1 MPLFKKRDKEVFF
14 IHIPRSSGRYI
25 ISLFEKNGYEIFFWN
40 YDEKIGGI
48 EIPHLH
54 YPHYNTYL
62 NVEDKNHFTIV
73 RNPYS
78 KFCSAMNVIHHAH
91 KIPVEE
97 YYKLRDSEYL
107 TSVLNNS
114 RHNIS
119 YHNNWY
125 RPQHEFVSEKTHVW
139 KYEDGVES
147 NFIEWLNDIFDLDL
161 KNSDDIEYEFEG
173 GEKREYIIGDDKE
186 IEFNIREY
194 YSKDYE
200 IFKY

>member
-40 YDEKIGGI
+40 YDEKIEGI

-73 RNPYS
+73 RNPYG
-78 KFCSAMNVIHHAH
+78 KFCSAMNVIHHIH
-91 KIPVEE
+91 KIPIEE

-114 RHNIS
+114 RYNIS

-161 KNSDDIEYEFEG
+161 KNSDDIEYEFED
-173 GEKREYIIGDDKE
+173 GEKLEYIIGDDKE